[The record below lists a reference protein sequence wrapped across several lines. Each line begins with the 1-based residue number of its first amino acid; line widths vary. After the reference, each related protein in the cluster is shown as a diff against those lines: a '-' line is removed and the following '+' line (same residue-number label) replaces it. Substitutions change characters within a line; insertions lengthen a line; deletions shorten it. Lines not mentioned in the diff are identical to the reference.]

1 MPALLRS
8 GGALFFLPAYNGD
21 MTTCKIMS
29 LNLMRSLPIYRWEK
43 KFENRAASIEELVRW
58 HQPDLIG
65 VQELTEE
72 MLPKLAWMES
82 NYAFC
87 GRSRSRAESGNE
99 RCCVLFRKDRFDLL
113 DTETFWLSSTP
124 GEEGSRMLTSVCPR
138 IAVTALLRDRSSGIT
153 FTFCNTHLDFLLPTT
168 RTGQAEI
175 LRQQLIARS
184 RGAFLAVTGDF
195 NSGTGS
201 EAIRALIGD
210 SNPLQ
215 LKDIMPADAG
225 STLHDPIGSI
235 SHGNRPIDH
244 IFLSGE
250 IEVRRA
256 IVIRSKYMGVF
267 PSDHCPVLAEF
278 EMPQP

>member
-1 MPALLRS
+1 
-8 GGALFFLPAYNGD
+8 

-29 LNLMRSLPIYRWEK
+29 LNLMRSLPINRWER

-72 MLPKLAWMES
+72 MLPKLAWLEE
-82 NYAFC
+82 NYIFY
-87 GRSRSRAESGNE
+87 GRSRTDGGDDE
-99 RCCVLFRKDRFDLL
+99 RCCVLCRRDRFDLL
-113 DTETFWLSSTP
+113 SGETFWLSSTP
-124 GEEGSRMLTSVCPR
+124 SQEGSRMLTSVCPR
-138 IAVTALLRDRSSGIT
+138 IAVTALLRDRESGVT

-244 IFLSGE
+244 IFLSE
-250 IEVRRA
+250 QLEVRRS
-256 IVIRSKYMGVF
+256 IVIRSKFMGVF
-267 PSDHCPVLAEF
+267 PSDHFPVLAEF